1 MEDHEIVCLYWERDQ
16 KAIQKSQDKY
26 GESLRRLAFRFLH
39 NKEDAEE
46 CVSDTY
52 LKAWQTIPP
61 QRPERLDAYLFK
73 ICRRHALGKL
83 DWNHAQKRSAQI
95 VELTVEMEQCIP
107 APLEADHLQAEELGQ
122 MIGDFLK
129 ALPEEQRLIFLRR
142 YWYADPVRDIAQR
155 YGIGESKVKVT
166 LHRTRKKLK
175 AYLME
180 REAL

>member
-1 MEDHEIVCLYWERDQ
+1 
-16 KAIQKSQDKY
+16 
-26 GESLRRLAFRFLH
+26 
-39 NKEDAEE
+39 
-46 CVSDTY
+46 
-52 LKAWQTIPP
+52 
-61 QRPERLDAYLFK
+61 
-73 ICRRHALGKL
+73 
-83 DWNHAQKRSAQI
+83 
-95 VELTVEMEQCIP
+95 
-107 APLEADHLQAEELGQ
+107 